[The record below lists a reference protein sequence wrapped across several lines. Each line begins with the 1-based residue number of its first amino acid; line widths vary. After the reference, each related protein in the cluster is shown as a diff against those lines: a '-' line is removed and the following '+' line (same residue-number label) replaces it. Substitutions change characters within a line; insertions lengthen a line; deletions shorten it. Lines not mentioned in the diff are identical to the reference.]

1 MKIYFLVAAYFV
13 LAGQT
18 TLKNEK
24 LNPLAEEKEL
34 QLEEMN
40 PSPNPV
46 PQENESDVFRG
57 STINHRAVQEQ
68 EEESSNRVKNDSV
81 KEKSEEEK

>member
-1 MKIYFLVAAYFV
+1 MKIYLLLAAYIV

-18 TLKNEK
+18 KLKQETPPTD
-24 LNPLAEEKEL
+24 LPSDVI
-34 QLEEMN
+34 QMEEMN

-57 STINHRAVQEQ
+57 STINHRAVEAQ
-68 EEESSNRVKNDSV
+68 EEDARDHVKNNSA
-81 KEKSEEEK
+81 KEKPKKK

>member
-24 LNPLAEEKEL
+24 LNPAVEEKEL

-40 PSPNPV
+40 PSPNPT
-46 PQENESDVFRG
+46 PLENESDVFRG
-57 STINHRAVQEQ
+57 STINHKAVQEQ
-68 EEESSNRVKNDSV
+68 EEESSDRVKNDSV
-81 KEKSEEEK
+81 KEKSEERK